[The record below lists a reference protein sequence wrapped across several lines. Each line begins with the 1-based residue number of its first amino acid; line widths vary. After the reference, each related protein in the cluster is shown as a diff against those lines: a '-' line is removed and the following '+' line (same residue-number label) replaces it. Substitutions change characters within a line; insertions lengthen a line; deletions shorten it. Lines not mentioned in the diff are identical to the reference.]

1 MIDGRTTVAFPDLS
15 RPSEVVGIRFLL
27 GTSVERAKSVEN
39 ALQQPDVTQWIDQN
53 ARFRIP
59 LPFTA
64 R

>member
-1 MIDGRTTVAFPDLS
+1 M
-15 RPSEVVGIRFLL
+15 VGIRFLPSA
-27 GTSVERAKSVEN
+27 SVERAKSVEN
-39 ALQQPDVTQWIDQN
+39 TLQQPDVTQWIDQN